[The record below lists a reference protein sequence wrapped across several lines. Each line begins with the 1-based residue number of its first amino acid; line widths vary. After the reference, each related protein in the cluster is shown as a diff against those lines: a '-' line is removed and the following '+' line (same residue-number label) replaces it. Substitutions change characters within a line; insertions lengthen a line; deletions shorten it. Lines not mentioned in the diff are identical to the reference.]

1 MRKNILKRVVCI
13 VILAGLVIGAIWGW
27 KYYED
32 QQRKKQDA
40 YFTKNKLSVSEMNV
54 MVFFYHVKS
63 NPEWMWDDPDKDKWP
78 DYSNYTIEP
87 TEDTEKVA
95 VVLSYELANELYS
108 TEKEAV
114 ELFKKYGFSK
124 EKPITV
130 EWIMDNPKKAVKIM
144 RLIRGGTD
152 RYYSRENGVYPAY
165 EKIISQTENMS
176 ENTEDATSNEV
187 ESTE

>member
-1 MRKNILKRVVCI
+1 MRKSILKRVVCI
-13 VILAGLVIGAIWGW
+13 VILAGLVIGVICGW
-27 KYYED
+27 RYYED

-40 YFTKNKLSVSEMNV
+40 YFTKNKLSASEMNV

-63 NPEWMWDDPDKDKWP
+63 NPEWMWDDPDKEKWP

-108 TEKEAV
+108 TEQEAV

-124 EKPITV
+124 ENPITA
-130 EWIMDNPKKAVKIM
+130 EWIMDNPQKAVKIM
-144 RLIRGGTD
+144 RLIRD
-152 RYYSRENGVYPAY
+152 NRRYINEENSVYPAY
-165 EKIISQTENMS
+165 EKITGETNENGS
-176 ENTEDATSNEV
+176 ELK
-187 ESTE
+187 

>member
-13 VILAGLVIGAIWGW
+13 VILVGLVIGAVWGW
-27 KYYED
+27 RYYEN
-32 QQRKKQDA
+32 QQRKKQKA
-40 YFTKNKLSVSEMNV
+40 YFTDKKITAYEMGI
-54 MVFFYHVKS
+54 MVDYYHVKS
-63 NPEWMWDDPDKDKWP
+63 TPEFPWELDEEDWP
-78 DYSNYTIEP
+78 DYSYYTIES
-87 TEDTEKVA
+87 TEDTEKV
-95 VVLSYELANELYS
+95 VTVLNYELANELYS
-108 TEKEAV
+108 TEQEAV

-124 EKPITV
+124 ENPMTV

>member
-32 QQRKKQDA
+32 QQRKKQNA

-87 TEDTEKVA
+87 TEDTEKV
-95 VVLSYELANELYS
+95 VTVLNYELANELYS
-108 TEKEAV
+108 TEQEAV
-114 ELFKKYGFSK
+114 ELFKEYGFSK
-124 EKPITV
+124 ENPMTV

-144 RLIRGGTD
+144 RLISGD
-152 RYYSRENGVYPAY
+152 RRFFTLKNGVYPAY
-165 EKIISQTENMS
+165 EKITGETNENGS
-176 ENTEDATSNEV
+176 ELK
-187 ESTE
+187 